1 MKMFKEGKMSVKEVQ
16 EEVMFVLG
24 GLFCVLVFFF
34 FFFWFSL
41 FDLVRNNIILQ
52 VIDVLFY
59 HEDLIEDFLRF
70 FTKNPVS
77 TASLLLQL

>member
-1 MKMFKEGKMSVKEVQ
+1 MKMFKDGKMSVKEVQ

-24 GLFCVLVFFF
+24 GLFCVLVGF

-41 FDLVRNNIILQ
+41 FDLVINNIILQ